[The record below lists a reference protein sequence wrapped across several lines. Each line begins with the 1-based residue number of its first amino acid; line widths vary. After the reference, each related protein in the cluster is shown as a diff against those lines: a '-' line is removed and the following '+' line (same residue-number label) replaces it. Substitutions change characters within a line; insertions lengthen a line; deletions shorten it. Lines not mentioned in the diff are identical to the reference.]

1 VNYDAKSVEDT
12 CRLLDKAGLREGEQ
26 YSFQQAFSGVESED
40 GGRARSVR
48 TDVIVFL
55 PGGRNLV
62 IDSKVSLTAYTD
74 CVSATDE
81 EARKAALKQH
91 LASVRGHITGLANAG
106 YHRLPGVE
114 APDFV
119 VMFVPIEP
127 AFLLALQSDPDLWAD
142 AYKQGILLVGPTTLL
157 YVIRIVHVLWQQE
170 LQARN
175 VKEVMDRGAELYDKF
190 VNFVGDL
197 EKVGDSLRAADANYA
212 NAMKKLSEGRGNLVR
227 QVELLKKL
235 GIRSSKAIPKTLLD
249 RADVDEPLL
258 ELAAEAEEGKSE
270 AGEPN

>member
-1 VNYDAKSVEDT
+1 
-12 CRLLDKAGLREGEQ
+12 
-26 YSFQQAFSGVESED
+26 
-40 GGRARSVR
+40 
-48 TDVIVFL
+48 
-55 PGGRNLV
+55 
-62 IDSKVSLTAYTD
+62 
-74 CVSATDE
+74 
-81 EARKAALKQH
+81 
-91 LASVRGHITGLANAG
+91 
-106 YHRLPGVE
+106 
-114 APDFV
+114 
-119 VMFVPIEP
+119 
-127 AFLLALQSDPDLWAD
+127 
-142 AYKQGILLVGPTTLL
+142 
-157 YVIRIVHVLWQQE
+157 
-170 LQARN
+170 
-175 VKEVMDRGAELYDKF
+175 MDRGAELYDKF